1 MFGTWTPACFG
12 RDPWASLQSRW
23 RCWTLNMNSGG
34 TSGPVERAERA
45 ADEKESL
52 CCRKLHP
59 NNIMWSL
66 RSVPQRK
73 AAAALCFVGWRF
85 WSGCRMASCFC
96 LPTGNFRIG
105 WQSAAIS
112 SALMRR
118 SIISQACRK
127 RPLCRRDMA
136 GGVSERAGQ
145 RKPGTCI
152 LQRPRPTISPFGTGT
167 IASVDGVGREPS
179 RTARSACFAVR
190 TAEI

>member
-1 MFGTWTPACFG
+1 M
-12 RDPWASLQSRW
+12 LQEIA
-23 RCWTLNMNSGG
+23 
-34 TSGPVERAERA
+34 PKQYHVEFAFRAP
-45 ADEKESL
+45 KESGRCVVFRGMEIL
-52 CCRKLHP
+52 ERLQDGQ
-59 NNIMWSL
+59 L
-66 RSVPQRK
+66 
-73 AAAALCFVGWRF
+73 F
-85 WSGCRMASCFC
+85 
-96 LPTGNFRIG
+96 LPTYGELQDRV
-105 WQSAAIS
+105 AECCYL

-167 IASVDGVGREPS
+167 IASVDGVGKEPS